1 MKHVG
6 KMKNNGAKVVIVY
19 RTLPGDPNSALVV
32 GTSNLGEAYHNALMN
47 LIQDPSGQQANE
59 FADILAV
66 RSFPDGSNMLAWL
79 HNRGQLKKVSTSDV
93 LVTPTPQTSIS
104 LDELNVLIA
113 EQKGVNVEDL
123 AISDGKKSQA
133 KEKNTTAV
141 DKQPILETKNT
152 NVSEEP
158 AIEISKMSASELRSK
173 ADALFKQAQQLRKK
187 AEELEPL
194 KKRQKV
200 ETTANE

>member
-93 LVTPTPQTSIS
+93 LVTPTPQSSIS

-123 AISDGKKSQA
+123 AITDGKKSQS
-133 KEKNTTAV
+133 KEKTSNTVEKTPV
-141 DKQPILETKNT
+141 VETKNT
-152 NVSEEP
+152 RAVEDS
-158 AIEISKMSASELRSK
+158 AIDISKMSATELRSK

-187 AEELEPL
+187 AEELDPI

-200 ETTANE
+200 ETTAN